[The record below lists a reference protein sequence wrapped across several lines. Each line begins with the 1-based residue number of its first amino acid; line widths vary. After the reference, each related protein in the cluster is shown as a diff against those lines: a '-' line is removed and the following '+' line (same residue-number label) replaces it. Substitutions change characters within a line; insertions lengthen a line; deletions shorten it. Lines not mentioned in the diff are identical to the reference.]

1 MGKINAWLTWCTWS
15 FSIIEEKKMESS
27 TRKGLLIKP
36 PLMTTMGEGAKSGE
50 DYCCLIMNNSL
61 NYLRHTNR
69 SYPFN
74 WHPKWNNDTLL
85 QSEHPIRISTTL
97 SCCSSPLHGV
107 LAINLLIPSLNTHP
121 PHLRFSFGLSL
132 SAYHRL
138 LFIDPFDQPL
148 PK

>member
-1 MGKINAWLTWCTWS
+1 
-15 FSIIEEKKMESS
+15 MESS
-27 TRKGLLIKP
+27 TRKGHLIKP

-74 WHPKWNNDTLL
+74 WHPNDTLL

-121 PHLRFSFGLSL
+121 PPSTIFIWLKLVCLSSTSIYRPIRPTTPQITLR
-132 SAYHRL
+132 
-138 LFIDPFDQPL
+138 
-148 PK
+148 